1 MHRHISNTQRATVRL
16 LGRFE
21 VSVDGALT
29 PPTAWNRRMAAALV
43 KVLAL
48 TPGQRL
54 HREQVIDILWPDE
67 APAVAAPKLH
77 KAAHY
82 ARRAAGRLD
91 AIVLRGDMVHLFPSA
106 DLTIDVVSF
115 DELSREALASRDA
128 TTAEAALEHYQGE
141 LLPDDLY
148 EEWAA
153 ERRELLRLRHLNLLR
168 LAGRWQEVSEL
179 EPDDEHARL
188 ELLRSHVANGD
199 SGAALREYDR
209 LAHVLDRDV
218 RNRPA
223 GTSPCRGIVE
233 DLIAELT
240 ELTRRQATLLRTLA
254 SAGLSE
260 RPVAVAGS

>member
-1 MHRHISNTQRATVRL
+1 MHRHISTTQRASVRL

-21 VSVDGALT
+21 VTVDGALT
-29 PPTAWNRRMAAALV
+29 PSSAWNRRMAAALV

-48 TPGQRL
+48 APSQRM

-67 APAVAAPKLH
+67 SLASAAPKLH

-82 ARRAAGRLD
+82 ARQAAGRLD
-91 AIVLRGDMVHLFPSA
+91 AIVLRGDIVQLFPGA
-106 DLTIDVVSF
+106 DLTIDVVAF
-115 DELSREALASRDA
+115 DDLSRDA
-128 TTAEAALEHYQGE
+128 LANHDPATARAALEHYQGE
-141 LLPDDLY
+141 LLPDDRY

-179 EPDDEHARL
+179 EPEDEHAQL
-188 ELLRSHVANGD
+188 ELLRFHVANGD
-199 SGAALREYDR
+199 SGAALRQYER
-209 LAHVLDRDV
+209 LARVLDRDD
-218 RNRPA
+218 RDRRP
-223 GTSPCRGIVE
+223 GTPPCRGIVE

-254 SAGLSE
+254 AAGVSDF
-260 RPVAVAGS
+260 PVAVAGS